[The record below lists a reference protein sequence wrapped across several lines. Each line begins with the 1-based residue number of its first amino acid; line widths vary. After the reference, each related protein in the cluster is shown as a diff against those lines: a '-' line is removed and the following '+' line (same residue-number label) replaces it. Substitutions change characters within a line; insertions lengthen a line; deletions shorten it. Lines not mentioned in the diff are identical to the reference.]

1 MIKINLASIAK
12 KGKAPKPKAAKAAGP
27 GLKLPSIKATAV
39 YIVGIV
45 VVVLIVAALL
55 VIQSMRMGNL
65 NRDIKTLNTKLDEL
79 KIYVTTVD
87 SLKNRERQL
96 LALITPIKELNRDR
110 FLMSHVLDEIS
121 TRIPEFTW
129 LTSIDVNS
137 STMGIKGTT
146 ASNLLVADFMN
157 RLEESPY
164 FSTVDLTVLE
174 KKTVEKQEMMEF
186 TLTASITPVI
196 EVATDTTTRGVK

>member
-27 GLKLPSIKATAV
+27 GLKLPPIKTAAV
-39 YIVGIV
+39 FIVGIV
-45 VVVLIVAALL
+45 VVVLIVAVLL

-65 NRDIKTLNTKLDEL
+65 NHDIRTLNTKLDEL

-96 LALITPIKELNRDR
+96 LSLITPIKELNRDR

-129 LTSIDVNS
+129 LTSVDISAS
-137 STMGIKGTT
+137 SMGIKGTT

-164 FSTVDLTVLE
+164 ISTVDLTVLE
-174 KKTVEKQEMMEF
+174 KKTVEKQEMMQF
-186 TLTASITPVI
+186 TLTAVVTPVI